1 LSPSTSRRLSIPSRG
16 ERWLGSP
23 RSSGSFELEEL
34 LEEWEEEDRE
44 LRELRKRRVDREYV
58 ASLPSRLR
66 GAVELYVERGDLRL
80 ACELSGLPLDEFVE
94 VLRRAGVWAG

>member
-1 LSPSTSRRLSIPSRG
+1 L
-16 ERWLGSP
+16 P

-34 LEEWEEEDRE
+34 LKEWEEEDRE

-66 GAVELYVERGDLRL
+66 EAVKLYAETGDLRL
-80 ACELSGLPLDEFVE
+80 AHELSGLPLDEFVE

>member
-1 LSPSTSRRLSIPSRG
+1 ML
-16 ERWLGSP
+16 
-23 RSSGSFELEEL
+23 RSSGSFELEKL
-34 LEEWEEEDRE
+34 LKEWEEEDRE
-44 LRELRKRRVDREYV
+44 LRELRRRRVDREYV

-66 GAVELYVERGDLRL
+66 EAVELYVEQGDLRL